1 MSTGRSLR
9 RHHLLSAITIT
20 VSAFHRNRCPRCTG
34 FRRPFRQLPLARW
47 SGRRRCHTTRRS
59 GISQAVP
66 SALVGASCNAG
77 ASDWRGDRPGCS
89 GAFAGLIAGLHRA
102 GNGILTI
109 ERGTVPLTLFGSQNY
124 GYRLALIGAPAR
136 VARAAA
142 PLVSSLSIELWSVG
156 VLLFS
161 SGLCVAGCGALLLVR
176 AADRQTNSWS
186 RSAQAKDRWWYAD
199 TEWQLQ
205 QMLPAHHS
213 RV

>member
-1 MSTGRSLR
+1 MVCVDRDGSTLAAHPGSGRSNDR
-9 RHHLLSAITIT
+9 SGH
-20 VSAFHRNRCPRCTG
+20 C
-34 FRRPFRQLPLARW
+34 RW
-47 SGRRRCHTTRRS
+47 RVDRAGEDVTRTRRS

-66 SALVGASCNAG
+66 SAFVGASCNAG

-109 ERGTVPLTLFGSQNY
+109 QRGTVPLTLFGSQNY

-176 AADRQTNSWS
+176 AADRQTNS
-186 RSAQAKDRWWYAD
+186 
-199 TEWQLQ
+199 
-205 QMLPAHHS
+205 
-213 RV
+213 